1 MQSLTILTCRVQFK
15 KVKLFVYSH
24 PPAIYLQ
31 SSHCYCIVPTRIMP
45 CQKKCSTC
53 HELKVSYKE
62 VPHWLKD
69 LISYTAFFKNFSNSL
84 FILGTFLLQIQKDC
98 IYCTNM
104 RQLLWT
110 RSYFFSTFFVNYTYS
125 ICVSFFLLFLNQCA
139 CFTKKQAALVAEWV
153 PKIWFSSTYLLEFER
168 WNKPWNGLKAT
179 WTRFTFNLLY
189 FSKFCMYVH
198 TSNGTCNFEKSS
210 IMIWNR

>member
-1 MQSLTILTCRVQFK
+1 MH
-15 KVKLFVYSH
+15 SH

-69 LISYTAFFKNFSNSL
+69 LILPFSRTFQILCLFWAPSCYKSKKTVYTVPIWDHCCKQA
-84 FILGTFLLQIQKDC
+84 
-98 IYCTNM
+98 
-104 RQLLWT
+104 
-110 RSYFFSTFFVNYTYS
+110 RSYFSWLFLWIY
-125 ICVSFFLLFLNQCA
+125 VSFFLLLLNQCA

-179 WTRFTFNLLY
+179 WTRFIFNFLY

>member
-1 MQSLTILTCRVQFK
+1 MRSVCNQVLTFQSYNLQLNNISDDISVFLQQTKRDFLHHITTNKLQSLTILTCRVQFK

-69 LISYTAFFKNFSNSL
+69 LISYTAFFKNFSNSQ

-104 RQLLWT
+104 RQLL
-110 RSYFFSTFFVNYTYS
+110 
-125 ICVSFFLLFLNQCA
+125 
-139 CFTKKQAALVAEWV
+139 
-153 PKIWFSSTYLLEFER
+153 
-168 WNKPWNGLKAT
+168 
-179 WTRFTFNLLY
+179 
-189 FSKFCMYVH
+189 
-198 TSNGTCNFEKSS
+198 
-210 IMIWNR
+210 

>member
-1 MQSLTILTCRVQFK
+1 MLNLSRIKGFLQGSSTL
-15 KVKLFVYSH
+15 VK
-24 PPAIYLQ
+24 
-31 SSHCYCIVPTRIMP
+31 
-45 CQKKCSTC
+45 
-53 HELKVSYKE
+53 
-62 VPHWLKD
+62 
-69 LISYTAFFKNFSNSL
+69 
-84 FILGTFLLQIQKDC
+84 
-98 IYCTNM
+98 
-104 RQLLWT
+104 
-110 RSYFFSTFFVNYTYS
+110 RSYILYCLFQELFKFSVYFGHLPATNPKRLYCCKQDHIFSWLFFVNYTYS

-179 WTRFTFNLLY
+179 WTRFIFNLLY

-210 IMIWNR
+210 IMIWNQ

>member
-1 MQSLTILTCRVQFK
+1 MLLYRSHANYALPK
-15 KVKLFVYSH
+15 KMLNLSRIKGFLQGSSTLVK
-24 PPAIYLQ
+24 
-31 SSHCYCIVPTRIMP
+31 
-45 CQKKCSTC
+45 
-53 HELKVSYKE
+53 
-62 VPHWLKD
+62 
-69 LISYTAFFKNFSNSL
+69 
-84 FILGTFLLQIQKDC
+84 
-98 IYCTNM
+98 
-104 RQLLWT
+104 
-110 RSYFFSTFFVNYTYS
+110 RSYILYCLFQELFKFSVYFGHLPATNPKRLYILYQYETIAVNKIIFFLDFFFVNYTYS

-179 WTRFTFNLLY
+179 WTRFIFNFLY

-210 IMIWNR
+210 IMIWNQ